1 MTEAETSEQHL
12 LTDPTTTSADDFGLK
27 PDPDTIKMF
36 VGQIPRHWG
45 EKECMELFGEFG
57 KVYELNVLRDKSS
70 QLSRGC
76 CFVTFYKRQ
85 DAINAQNALHNIRV
99 LPQMNHPVQMKPAD
113 VENRNERKL
122 FIGML
127 SKTMGEEEVKEMFK
141 EFGQIEECTVLR
153 EDGKSRGCA
162 FVTFVSRSFAHQAIK
177 AMHQS
182 MTCEG
187 CNKPIVVKFADTQ
200 RDKENKVKQPSSAS
214 PPAVADQTALLAQLL
229 KTSQTGQTNNI
240 TSQLMGIN
248 TLLQQPGILN
258 LIGTVISS
266 LATVQTPGTN
276 SEGQSGSQSQAQSS
290 KSSEVPTAQL
300 QLNAMIQ
307 QQKVLELLR
316 QNQQKDANLSLQQVL
331 MSQMPQTHQQYAQLP
346 SISPQPTLGFNTAQD
361 STSPQ
366 PQLQASGYDETA
378 ILLQQQKLN
387 PYQQLSYATTTAGV
401 MNPLAATAA
410 VSSPLTTINASI
422 QPQLNLIAQQQQAQ
436 KALMAAAGAVNN
448 GQSKGPEGANL
459 FIYHLPQDFMDSD
472 LYQLFHHFGTIISS
486 KVFIDK
492 QTNLSKCFGFISY
505 DNVVSAQNAIAAMNG
520 FQINQKRLKVQLKRT
535 KGSQPYPTSN
545 NGQISA

>member
-1 MTEAETSEQHL
+1 MTEAETSEHSL
-12 LTDPTTTSADDFGLK
+12 NPSDAPTRYTDEDSTLK

-36 VGQIPRHWG
+36 VGQIPRHWV
-45 EKECMELFGEFG
+45 EKDCLELFTEFG
-57 KVYELNVLRDKSS
+57 KVYELNVLRDKAS
-70 QLSRGC
+70 QQSRGC

-85 DAINAQNALHNIRV
+85 DAINAQNALHNIRI

-127 SKTMGEEEVKEMFK
+127 SKTMTEDEVREMFK

-200 RDKENKVKQPSSAS
+200 RDKENKTKQPSSTS
-214 PPAVADQTALLAQLL
+214 PPAVADQNALLAQLL
-229 KTSQTGQTNNI
+229 KSSQNGQNNNI
-240 TSQLMGIN
+240 ATQLMGIN

-258 LIGTVISS
+258 LIGT
-266 LATVQTPGTN
+266 AP
-276 SEGQSGSQSQAQSS
+276 A
-290 KSSEVPTAQL
+290 AQL

-316 QNQQKDANLSLQQVL
+316 QNQQTKEQNLNLQQVL
-331 MSQMPQTHQQYAQLP
+331 MSQTQQQYAQLP
-346 SISPQPTLGFNTAQD
+346 SISPQPGIFNGSTSS

-366 PQLQASGYDETA
+366 PQYQPSSYDEA
-378 ILLQQQKLN
+378 ALLLQQQKIN
-387 PYQQLSYATTTAGV
+387 AYQQLSYNTTAAI
-401 MNPLAATAA
+401 NPMTAVPAA
-410 VSSPLTTINASI
+410 VSSPLAATAMTASI

-436 KALMAAAGAVNN
+436 KALIAAAGAVNN
-448 GQSKGPEGANL
+448 GQSKGPDGANL
-459 FIYHLPQDFMDSD
+459 FIYHLPQDFTDAN
-472 LYQLFHHFGTIISS
+472 LYQLFHHFGTIISA

-505 DNVVSAQNAIAAMNG
+505 DNALSAQNAISAMNG
-520 FQINQKRLKVQLKRT
+520 FQINQKRLKVQLKRS
-535 KGSQPYPTSN
+535 KGGQPYPTQSG
-545 NGQISA
+545 GQLTSTS